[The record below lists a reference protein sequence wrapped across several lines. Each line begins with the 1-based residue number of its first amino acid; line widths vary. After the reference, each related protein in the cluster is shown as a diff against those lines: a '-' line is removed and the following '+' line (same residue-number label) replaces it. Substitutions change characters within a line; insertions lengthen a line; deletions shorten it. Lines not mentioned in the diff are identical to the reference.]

1 MKHNLNLYIKIWGV
15 RNPFWMSVAK
25 ITATLFFMVIFY
37 LVVNAIT
44 QHSFTYNPNLQ
55 KSEQLSAVEILLAS
69 ASPEAREEG
78 ERRLLVLAEG
88 GSDDAKLRLAKLY
101 SSEPLLAK
109 KWLLKVGNSKLAQPL
124 IAQIDEAVL
133 DNSFDLGMVDELAHV
148 CDRELAG
155 RNKAQINK
163 AEEVS
168 LVLMRLF
175 CPLIYPD
182 KGDVRRALEELNEQ
196 GNHFAAFYLGR
207 LYLDGLEVSHDPVK
221 GKAYL
226 ELACKRGIKKACEMI
241 PDSSSGSEPMKK
253 QKDAIIKELKQIE
266 KQLRNLAE

>member
-15 RNPFWMSVAK
+15 RNPFWMSVVK
-25 ITATLFFMVIFY
+25 ISATLFFMWIFY
-37 LVVNAIT
+37 FFINAIT
-44 QHSFTYNPNLQ
+44 QHNLIYNSNLQ
-55 KSEQLSAVEILLAS
+55 KNDQLSAVEVLLAS
-69 ASPEAREEG
+69 ANTEEREEG
-78 ERRLLVLAEG
+78 EKRLLVLAEG

-101 SSEPLLAK
+101 SYEPLVAK
-109 KWLLKVGNSKLAQPL
+109 KWLLKVGNNDAVQSQ

-133 DNSFDLGMVDELAHV
+133 NNSFDVGMVDELAHA

-163 AEEVS
+163 AEEAA

-175 CPLIYPD
+175 CPTIYPD
-182 KGDVRRALEELNEQ
+182 KGDIRRALVELNEQ
-196 GNHFAAFYLGR
+196 GNKFAAFYLGR
-207 LYLDGLEVSHDPVK
+207 LYLDGLEISYDPEK

-226 ELACKRGIKKACEMI
+226 ELACERGIKKACEMI
-241 PDSSSGSEPMKK
+241 PDNLSGSDAMKK
-253 QKDAIIKELKQIE
+253 QKDGLIKELKQIE